1 MLLHL
6 VPRLYLA
13 HVARDL
19 AVDLVDLT
27 IEPFGMV
34 LQGGR
39 DLVVRKPY
47 PNKNY
52 LAGCRKA
59 GQKAINGV
67 LVELPQPVT
76 TLSTITRWS
85 VDAEVVL
92 THHVERQILDADFDL
107 ISDHMLLWYGAC
119 ESLGGWSSRWPKQP
133 ADRRDM
139 APVDLQPR
147 MDLWAPEM
155 GGLPQQAWRRD
166 RIEKGMILERAE
178 SIAMPT
184 LESGRLFG
192 PRAKVDRYPE
202 RTDAF
207 HI

>member
-6 VPRLYLA
+6 VPKLYLA
-13 HVARDL
+13 HGARDL
-19 AVDLVDLT
+19 AVELVDLT

-39 DLVVRKPY
+39 DLTARKPY

-52 LAGCRKA
+52 LVGCRKA

-67 LVELPQPVT
+67 LVELSKPVT

-92 THHVERQILDADFDL
+92 THRVERQILDADFDL
-107 ISDHMLLWYGAC
+107 ISDDMLLWYGTS
-119 ESLGGWSSRWPKQP
+119 ESLGGWSSRWPK
-133 ADRRDM
+133 DM
-139 APVDLQPR
+139 APGAPGDLQPR

-155 GGLPQQAWRRD
+155 GGLPQQVWRRD
-166 RIEKGMILERAE
+166 RVEKGVILERAE
-178 SIAMPT
+178 SIAIPT
-184 LESGRLFG
+184 LESGRLLG

-202 RTDAF
+202 MADAF
-207 HI
+207 RV